1 MSTPQ
6 EYEAA
11 IRRLSMQLDE
21 ARKMI
26 NTLQE
31 ERARIINNMNILVD
45 TNRKHV
51 KYWRQKLLD
60 YAAHHDSCEAVEEAM
75 SGRILKGIC
84 TCGLEHLEK
93 EITGASSKGKT

>member
-6 EYEAA
+6 EYEAT
-11 IRRLSMQLDE
+11 IRRLSISLDE

-26 NTLQE
+26 DTLQE

-51 KYWRQKLLD
+51 KYWQQKLLD
-60 YAAHHDSCEAVEEAM
+60 YAAHHDSCEAIEEAM
-75 SGRILKGIC
+75 SGRILKGMC
-84 TCGLEHLEK
+84 TCGLERLIRK
-93 EITGASSKGKT
+93 ITGASSKGRT